1 MKNFV
6 MEVDLSRYDNS
17 WYDPGRNFIVR
28 TLWYFVNVLFFKSSL
43 FPVFSLKRVLLK
55 WFGAQIGKEVVIKPR
70 VNIKY
75 PWNLAIGD
83 FSWIGEG
90 VWIDNLGL
98 TEIGANCCLS
108 QGALLLCGN
117 HDYRSETFDLMV
129 GNIVLGDGVWIG
141 ARSVVTGGTECGSH
155 SVLAIQSV
163 APSCMELYGIY
174 RGNPAEKV
182 KERELGG

>member
-1 MKNFV
+1 

-17 WYDPGRNFIVR
+17 WYHPGRNFIVR

-43 FPVFSLKRVLLK
+43 FPVFSLKRFLLRM
-55 WFGAQIGKEVVIKPR
+55 FGAQIGRGVVIKPG

-75 PWNLAIGD
+75 PWNLTIGD

-98 TEIGANCCLS
+98 TEMGANCCLS

-117 HDYRSETFDLMV
+117 HDYHSETFDLMV
-129 GNIVLGDGVWIG
+129 KKIVLEDGVWIG
-141 ARSVVTGGTECGSH
+141 ARSVVTGGTKCGSH

-163 APSCMELYGIY
+163 APSRMEPYGIY
-174 RGNPAEKV
+174 RGNPAEKL